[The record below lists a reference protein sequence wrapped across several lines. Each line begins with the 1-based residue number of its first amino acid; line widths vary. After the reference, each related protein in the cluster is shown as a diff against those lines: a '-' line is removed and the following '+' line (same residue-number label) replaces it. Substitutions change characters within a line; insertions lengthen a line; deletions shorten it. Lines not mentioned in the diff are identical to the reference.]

1 VKLFK
6 STQIHEIDAYTIA
19 NEPIKSGDLMERAA
33 SKLFKV
39 FRSKFNQASDV
50 VFFIGPGN
58 NGGDGLA
65 LARMLYNSDFKVA
78 VFLACKPDKL
88 AGDAKLNFDRLQ
100 SIGLQPVILSEKD
113 VLPVLDRKI
122 VVDALFGSG
131 LSRPLEGL
139 YRNIVQ
145 HINNS
150 KGIVFSIDIPSGL
163 FGESNKNND
172 RSAVV
177 IAHITVAFQFPRLSF
192 LLAENEHFLGQVII
206 EDIGLHSEGI
216 QRTPTPFW
224 LLTREHVSRLLIPRK
239 RFSHKG
245 TYGHALLISGSY
257 GKMGAAVL
265 ASRACLKSGVGLLTT
280 QIPRKGYEIMQT
292 AIPESMVN
300 IDRSEILV
308 SEFPDLSP
316 FSAIGLGP
324 GIGIKHNTALMTAL
338 LIEQSDKPMVIDA
351 DGINIL
357 AQNKELLNKLKPG
370 TVLTPHPGEFQ
381 RLFGTFD
388 CQFERLEFQM
398 KMSVQHKLVIV
409 LKGAFSTI
417 TTPDGMCYFN
427 PTGNPGMASAG
438 SGDVLTGIILSML
451 SQGYSSDVAAIIS
464 VWVHGR
470 AADIYAS
477 ENGMEALTATDIIDN
492 LGKAFVEC
500 HTLLKKEI
508 NFDTKY

>member
-1 VKLFK
+1 MKLFK

-19 NEPIKSGDLMERAA
+19 NEPIKSVELMERAA
-33 SKLFKV
+33 SKLYKV
-39 FRSKFNQASDV
+39 FRSKFNHASDV

-65 LARMLYNSDFKVA
+65 LARMLYNSDFNA
-78 VFLACKPDKL
+78 EVFIVCKPDKL
-88 AGDAKLNFDRLQ
+88 SADAKINFDRLQ
-100 SIGLQPVILSEKD
+100 SIGLQPVLLSEKD
-113 VLPVLDRKI
+113 TLPILERKI
-122 VVDALFGSG
+122 VVDALLGSG

-139 YRNIVQ
+139 YSKIVH
-145 HINNS
+145 HINSS

-163 FGESNKNND
+163 FGESNKGND
-172 RSAVV
+172 RSAIV
-177 IAHITVAFQFPRLSF
+177 IADITVSFQFPRLSF
-192 LLAENEHFLGQVII
+192 LLAENEHFLGQVVI

-216 QRTPTPFW
+216 KKTVSPFS
-224 LLTREHVSRLLIPRK
+224 LLTREFVSKQLIPRK

-280 QIPRKGYEIMQT
+280 QIPRLGYEIMQT

-308 SEFPDLSP
+308 SEFPDLTP

-324 GIGIKHNTALMTAL
+324 GIGTKHNTALMTTA

-357 AQNKELLNKLKPG
+357 AQQKGLLQKLKPG
-370 TVLTPHPGEFQ
+370 TILTPHPGEFQ
-381 RLFGTFD
+381 RLFGAFD
-388 CQFERLEFQM
+388 CQFERLEHQM
-398 KMSVQHKLVIV
+398 KMSVEHQLVIV

-438 SGDVLTGIILSML
+438 SGDVLTGIILSLL
-451 SQGYSSDVAAIIS
+451 SQGYSPVNAAIVS

-470 AADIYAS
+470 AADIYAVD
-477 ENGMEALTATDIIDN
+477 NGMEALTATDIIDN
-492 LGKAFVEC
+492 LGKAFLEC